1 MSGVRSEKIGLRTD
15 TYFLFSVFCN
25 YQIDGT
31 LSNESEVSPLSGDSP
46 PGFRLEGVCAEAA
59 GEEVVFSD
67 AVGVEGFF
75 SGAGEAEGVT
85 AGGTVTGGNSTENSC
100 SNNNSPLLL
109 KT

>member
-1 MSGVRSEKIGLRTD
+1 MLRTD
-15 TYFLFSVFCN
+15 TYFLFSVFCH

-31 LSNESEVSPLSGDSP
+31 LSKESGVDPLLGALP

-59 GEEVVFSD
+59 GGEVVFSD
-67 AVGVEGFF
+67 AAGVEGFF
-75 SGAGEAEGVT
+75 SGAGEADGVT

-100 SNNNSPLLL
+100 SNSNSPLLL